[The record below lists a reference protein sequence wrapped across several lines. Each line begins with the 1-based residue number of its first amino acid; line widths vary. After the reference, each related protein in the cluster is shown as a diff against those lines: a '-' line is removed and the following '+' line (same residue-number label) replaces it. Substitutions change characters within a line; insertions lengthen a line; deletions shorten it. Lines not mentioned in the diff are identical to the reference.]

1 MEGNALSTAV
11 DNIITALTTAF
22 TTSDLITIVTKMIGA
37 VAIYVVLWF
46 SIRYVI
52 RAVRSAVFRGK
63 LRA

>member
-1 MEGNALSTAV
+1 MDSNPLATAV

-63 LRA
+63 LKA

>member
-1 MEGNALSTAV
+1 MGESVLETAIT
-11 DNIITALTTAF
+11 NIITALTTAF
-22 TTSDLITIVTKMIGA
+22 TTGDLIMIVTKMVGA

-46 SIRYVI
+46 GIRYVI